1 MRLHSS
7 YTSPYVR
14 KVKIFLVEIGLFEG
28 IEEVFTNP
36 ADEAVLRPLN
46 PLGKI
51 PLLETDD
58 GTPLFDSPVI
68 CAYLDTLHDRPRLI
82 PAAGADH
89 WRVRRTEAL
98 ADGLAD
104 AANLRRNEALRDPR
118 SLISQQFIDR
128 QDLAISHALLAL
140 DLEAKGWTSD
150 GPVLHD
156 QIATA
161 AALGYIVFR
170 YENLPWR
177 LHCPALSAWFERFS
191 RRPSFTDTA
200 PRNPPGRPAPPPQ
213 AVAPNWVLA

>member
-14 KVKIFLVEIGLFEG
+14 KVKIFLKEAGLSDRV
-28 IEEVFTNP
+28 EEVFTNP

-51 PLLETDD
+51 PVLETDD
-58 GTPLFDSPVI
+58 GTAHFDSPVI
-68 CAYLDTLHDRPRLI
+68 CAYLDTLHGGRRLI
-82 PAAGADH
+82 PADGQAC
-89 WRVRRTEAL
+89 RRIRRIETL

-104 AANLRRNEALRDPR
+104 AANLRRNEALRDPP
-118 SLISQQFIDR
+118 SLISHAFIDR
-128 QDLAISHALLAL
+128 QDLAICHALAAL
-140 DLEAKGWTSD
+140 DREAEAWTAD
-150 GPVLHD
+150 LPVMHD

-170 YENLPWR
+170 YGDLPWQP
-177 LHCPALSAWFERFS
+177 HCQVLSTWFDRFS
-191 RRPSFTDTA
+191 LRPSFIETE

-213 AVAPNWVLA
+213 AVAPKWTLV